1 MNPNDPRR
9 PAGGLPYQPTLLL
22 NQGWQQPAYGHP
34 HGAGPGFGAAPGYAP
49 HPGFTPQRP
58 VKRGLGTGAIFA
70 IVLGALVL
78 LGGAVALAVAVLG
91 SDEDGATAVG
101 SAGMSDAGDH
111 SAALQQKVE
120 SLTAAIR
127 TRDSAQVEGP
137 LLELAVLP
145 DDARTWALETFG
157 RDRAPLVFAGW
168 ERDAFEGLPALVGTL
183 RSAEQKGR
191 TQVRVERLATAPADA
206 SPYIKG
212 LFTNMQVPRTLYR
225 VRMTE
230 PGTGTLSD
238 DIEYF
243 AVVDG
248 QLGYVGPL
256 TAAWGDLP

>member
-9 PAGGLPYQPTLLL
+9 PPGGLPYQPTLLL

-34 HGAGPGFGAAPGYAP
+34 QGAGPGFGAAPGYAP

-58 VKRGLGTGAIFA
+58 VKRGLGTGAIVA

-78 LGGAVALAVAVLG
+78 LGGAVALAVALLG
-91 SDEDGATAVG
+91 TDDDGATVAG
-101 SAGMSDAGDH
+101 STGMTDAGDH

-120 SLTAAIR
+120 TLTAAIR

-145 DDARTWALETFG
+145 DHARTWALETFG
-157 RDRAPLVFAGW
+157 RDKAPMVFAGW
-168 ERDAFEGLPALVGTL
+168 ERDAFEGLPGLVGSF
-183 RSAEQKGR
+183 RQAEQKGR
-191 TQVRVERLATAPADA
+191 TQVRVERLAAAPADA

-212 LFTNMQVPRTLYR
+212 LFTNMLVPRTLYR

-230 PGTGTLSD
+230 PGSELSD
-238 DIEYF
+238 DVEYF
-243 AVVDG
+243 AVVHG

-256 TAAWGDLP
+256 TAAWGDLQ